1 MPILELEGVTYRY
14 KNKYQSVEAVKN
26 VNYEFER
33 GKVYAIVGKSG
44 SGKTTLLSLMAGLA
58 LPGEGQ
64 VYYNGRSTK
73 DMDRDRYRRDEVA
86 VIYQTFNLFPM
97 LNVLEN
103 VMYPLQLRG
112 IGGQQAKER
121 AKEMIAAVG
130 LTDVVYRRYP
140 AMLSGGERQRVAIA
154 RALAADVKIIFADEP
169 TGNLDVENSDRVI
182 DLLFDLCHKRGYCVI
197 VVTHDP
203 DIAGKADVVIR
214 MQDGCLAGETL
225 NRNGQ

>member
-1 MPILELEGVTYRY
+1 MPILKLEGVTYRY
-14 KNKYQSVEAVKN
+14 KNKYQSVDAVKD
-26 VNYEFER
+26 VNYEFEQ

-58 LPGEGQ
+58 LPAKGE
-64 VYYNGRSTK
+64 VYYNGVSTK
-73 DMDRDRYRRDEVA
+73 GMNRDRYRRDEVA

-103 VMYPLQLRG
+103 VMYPLELRG

-121 AKEMIAAVG
+121 AKEMIGSVG
-130 LTDVVYRRYP
+130 LSDAVYRRYP

-154 RALAADVKIIFADEP
+154 RALAADAKIIFADEP
-169 TGNLDVENSDRVI
+169 TGNLDAENSDRVI
-182 DLLFDLCHKRGYCVI
+182 DLLFDLCHQCGYCVI

-203 DIAGKADVVIR
+203 DIAAKADVVIR
-214 MQDGCLAGETL
+214 MQDGCLVKETL
-225 NRNGQ
+225 NRTKG

>member
-1 MPILELEGVTYRY
+1 MPILKLEGVTYRY

-97 LNVLEN
+97 LNVLE
-103 VMYPLQLRG
+103 
-112 IGGQQAKER
+112 
-121 AKEMIAAVG
+121 
-130 LTDVVYRRYP
+130 
-140 AMLSGGERQRVAIA
+140 LSLIH
-154 RALAADVKIIFADEP
+154 I
-169 TGNLDVENSDRVI
+169 
-182 DLLFDLCHKRGYCVI
+182 
-197 VVTHDP
+197 
-203 DIAGKADVVIR
+203 
-214 MQDGCLAGETL
+214 
-225 NRNGQ
+225 

>member
-1 MPILELEGVTYRY
+1 
-14 KNKYQSVEAVKN
+14 
-26 VNYEFER
+26 
-33 GKVYAIVGKSG
+33 
-44 SGKTTLLSLMAGLA
+44 
-58 LPGEGQ
+58 
-64 VYYNGRSTK
+64 
-73 DMDRDRYRRDEVA
+73 MDRDRYRRDEVA

-97 LNVLEN
+97 LTVLEN